1 MSPFGFVE
9 GWCEFAFLLNPGGAL
24 QDEVGRP
31 DQNQLDGD
39 GRGQGWGA
47 TVCNQVGLDI
57 TTPRRL
63 QNTIQS

>member
-9 GWCEFAFLLNPGGAL
+9 GWCEFAFLRHPGGAL

-39 GRGQGWGA
+39 GRCQGWGA
-47 TVCNQVGLDI
+47 TVCNQVGLDF

-63 QNTIQS
+63 